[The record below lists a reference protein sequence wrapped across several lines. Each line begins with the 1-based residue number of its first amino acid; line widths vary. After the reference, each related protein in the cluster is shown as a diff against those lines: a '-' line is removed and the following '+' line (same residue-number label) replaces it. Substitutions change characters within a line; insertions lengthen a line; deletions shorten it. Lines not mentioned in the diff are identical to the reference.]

1 MVFSPQSLPCN
12 MKRTELILLE
22 NNVFLNGFNSEFFK
36 E

>member
-1 MVFSPQSLPCN
+1 MVFSPQFLSCN
-12 MKRTELILLE
+12 MKSTELILLE